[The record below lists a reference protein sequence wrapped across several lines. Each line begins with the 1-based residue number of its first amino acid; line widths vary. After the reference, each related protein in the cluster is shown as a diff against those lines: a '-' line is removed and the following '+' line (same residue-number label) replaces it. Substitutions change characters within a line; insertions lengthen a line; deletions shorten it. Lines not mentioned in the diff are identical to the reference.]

1 MCGISGV
8 HSTKKS
14 AEKLTSIAINM
25 SKAIIHRG
33 PDDNGVWIDKNYN
46 LALSHR
52 RLSIIDT
59 SNGGHQ
65 PMSSQCSRYTIVFNG
80 EIYNYQSL
88 RKKIENFKS
97 NIKWQGGSDTEVLLE
112 ALSAWGLSSTLK
124 KVEGMFAFALW
135 DSVDGK
141 LFLARDRFGEKPL
154 YYGYIGKDFVFA
166 SELKA
171 LRAHP
176 DFKSSIDRDS
186 ISLFLQYSHI
196 PSPKSIFKNIYKL
209 PPASFLTLDL
219 RNNQQEI
226 LNYWSLELNQDINY
240 KNNASNKEVILS
252 QLHEKLNSS
261 VIDQMVADVPV
272 GAFLSGGIDSSLIV
286 ALMQQNSM
294 KPIHSFSIGFTES
307 EYDESKYARAVAN
320 HLGTKHTELI
330 VSPADLLNVLPM
342 LPNIYDEPFA
352 DSSQT
357 PTYLV
362 SKLARTDV
370 TVALTGDGGDEV
382 FGGYNR
388 HMWANN
394 VWNKMNH
401 LPNWIRVSLSAILSS
416 PSEYRINK
424 IFVFLNHLIP
434 YKYHIN
440 LPGQKI
446 HKVATSLSAL
456 NINDLYL
463 CLTSLWS
470 NLSNVVINSDQK
482 EIAMNKIKGDS
493 CAEQMMYL
501 DLGIYL
507 PGDILTKVDRA
518 AMGVSLE
525 TRVPILNHKVVEF
538 AWSMPIEMKIY
549 RGEGKWA
556 LRRILE
562 KYIPNQLIN
571 RPKMGFGVP
580 IDSWLR
586 GALFDWAKSIL
597 NENIIRNDGFFNYE
611 EINKLWRE
619 HQSGKYNH
627 EHKLWNILMFQTWL
641 HNSENS

>member
-1 MCGISGV
+1 MCGIAGIYSPE
-8 HSTKKS
+8 KS
-14 AEKLTSIAINM
+14 SDKLTKIAVNM
-25 SKAIIHRG
+25 SNAILHRG
-33 PDDNGVWIDKNYN
+33 PDDSGVWKDKNNN

-52 RLSIIDT
+52 RLSIIDIT
-59 SNGGHQ
+59 AGGHQ
-65 PMSSQCSRYTIVFNG
+65 PMTSSSRRYIIAFNG
-80 EIYNYQSL
+80 EIYNYRSIRAKL
-88 RKKIENFKS
+88 EITSS
-97 NIKWQGGSDTEVLLE
+97 NINWQGSSDTEVLLE
-112 ALSAWGLSSTLK
+112 AISTWGLEVAIK
-124 KVEGMFAFALW
+124 MVEGMFAFALW
-135 DSVDGK
+135 DTVESK
-141 LFLARDRFGEKPL
+141 LYLVRDRFGEKPL
-154 YYGYIGKDFVFA
+154 YYGYIGKDFVFG

-176 DFKSSIDRDS
+176 EFTSSIDRDS
-186 ISLFLQYSHI
+186 ISMFLQYSHV
-196 PSPKSIFKNIYKL
+196 PSPKSIYENIYKL
-209 PPASFLTLDL
+209 APSSILSIDFK
-219 RNNQQEI
+219 NNQKK
-226 LNYWSLELNQDINY
+226 LSTYWALKLSTNPNY
-240 KNNASNKEVILS
+240 KDNASNKELILS
-252 QLHEKLNSS
+252 ELHEKLNSS
-261 VIDQMVADVPV
+261 VSDQMLADVPV

-286 ALMQQNSM
+286 ALMQQNSTN
-294 KPIHSFSIGFTES
+294 PVHTFSIGFTEAQ
-307 EYDESKYARAVAN
+307 YDESTYARAVAN
-320 HLGTKHTELI
+320 HLVTRHTELI
-330 VSPADLLNVLPM
+330 VSPSDLIDVLPM

-357 PTYLV
+357 PTFLV
-362 SKLARTDV
+362 SKLARNDV

-394 VWNKMNH
+394 AWNKMNN
-401 LPNWIRVSLSAILSS
+401 LPNWLRKSLAVILSS

-424 IFVFLNHLIP
+424 IFDLLNFVIP
-434 YKYHIN
+434 SKYRVN

-446 HKVATSLSAL
+446 HKVAISLSAL
-456 NINDLYL
+456 NVEDLYQ

-470 NLSNVVINSDQK
+470 NSSDIVINSSEKKLNMLNTQG
-482 EIAMNKIKGDS
+482 NS
-493 CAEQMMYL
+493 FAEKMMFL

-525 TRVPILNHKVVEF
+525 TRVPLLNHKVVEF
-538 AWSMPIEMKIY
+538 AWNMPIEMKIY

-586 GALFDWAKSIL
+586 GALFNWSKSIL
-597 NENIIRNDGFFNYE
+597 DENIIRSDGFFNYE
-611 EINKLWRE
+611 EIQKIWLE

-627 EHKLWNILMFQTWL
+627 EHKLWNILMFQMWL
-641 HNSENS
+641 HKEKYS